1 MEIGEEVISQ
11 RLSEEIFSR
20 HVGRERSK
28 CAHTAD
34 RFRKVRAENKYWIW
48 TCKVPKLKRAVSVK
62 L

>member
-1 MEIGEEVISQ
+1 MSQ

-20 HVGRERSK
+20 HVGREKQIS
-28 CAHTAD
+28 HTAE

-48 TCKVPKLKRAVSVK
+48 TCKAPKLKRAVSVK